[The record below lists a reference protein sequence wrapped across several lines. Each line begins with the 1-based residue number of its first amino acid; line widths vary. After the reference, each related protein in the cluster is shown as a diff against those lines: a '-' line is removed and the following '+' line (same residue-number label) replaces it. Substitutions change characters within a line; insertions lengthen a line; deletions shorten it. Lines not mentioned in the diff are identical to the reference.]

1 MSREVA
7 TMDSVSGLRCMLELG
22 DGSVWHYVLKSC
34 LLVRSDYGLGQNVVF
49 VELGDR
55 AVTLLTP

>member
-1 MSREVA
+1 
-7 TMDSVSGLRCMLELG
+7 MLELG